1 MTSDVQVTP
10 AMFATAVGEH
20 VEIDI
25 GGLGLF
31 SYAMSCFVRGEWV
44 PHLVVQ
50 GEHGPVMLLLLPHE
64 SVSEPVPLSLP
75 EEGLSG
81 VIVPLGEVSVAVMG
95 EVDESMEHIRDRLD
109 AAVEWSI

>member
-1 MTSDVQVTP
+1 MQVTP

-50 GEHGPVMLLLLPHE
+50 GEHGPVMLLLLLAVTLWFGVLE
-64 SVSEPVPLSLP
+64 LVLLFQIFPLDFSLVIKI
-75 EEGLSG
+75 GLR
-81 VIVPLGEVSVAVMG
+81 VSVFVKLFQKNG
-95 EVDESMEHIRDRLD
+95 D
-109 AAVEWSI
+109 